1 MTEEPTVKS
10 WYQERYPLHPCGVCG
25 LEHVRIPN
33 IVSTLKAQGAP
44 VQITWRPFEIV
55 GTINGPVRP
64 GSRAPQIDTPAYAYV
79 LFWGPPGAQEPSTHT
94 IVNMN

>member
-1 MTEEPTVKS
+1 MPEESTVKS
-10 WYQERYPLHPCGVCG
+10 WYTARYPLHPCGKCG
-25 LEHVRIPN
+25 LEHCRIPN
-33 IVSTLKAQGAP
+33 IVSN
-44 VQITWRPFEIV
+44 QITWRPFEIV